1 MADRIKLVQ
10 GDTGPQLKLTLTD
23 EETGEPIDL
32 TGASATMKFRA
43 VGSTSTLFTRTGFIN
58 SQTAIDGIVVFI
70 WQTGDLDL
78 DAGSYEA
85 EVEIIFDGGMR
96 QTVYKL
102 LSFFLRE
109 DFT

>member
-1 MADRIKLVQ
+1 MADKIKLVQ
-10 GDTGPQLKLTLTD
+10 GDTGPQLKLTLTND
-23 EETGEPIDL
+23 ETGDPIDL

-43 VGSTSTLFTRTGFIN
+43 VGSTATLFTRTGFIN

-78 DAGSYEA
+78 EEGSYEA

-102 LSFFLRE
+102 LSFYLRS
-109 DFT
+109 DFN